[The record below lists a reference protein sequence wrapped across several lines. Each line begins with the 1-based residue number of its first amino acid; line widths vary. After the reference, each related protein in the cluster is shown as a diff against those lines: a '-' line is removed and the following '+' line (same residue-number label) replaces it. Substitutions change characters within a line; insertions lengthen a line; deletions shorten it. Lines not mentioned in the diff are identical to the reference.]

1 MKNKAE
7 WDFDGD
13 WNDFFDI
20 VGDLHNTH
28 ARSRSPPHKSWTAHS
43 FFHRLTLLS
52 RLQMMKGEIAH
63 KDFFEW
69 HMPWWERHQ
78 KGEINALWLHYED
91 MIEDLPAAVRKIANF
106 MGKEDMSDEVVA
118 SIADQ
123 STLDSMKKNP
133 KADCKW
139 LPGSKHATEGHSMH
153 LRKGGKGNWKDY
165 FTEEQ
170 SKIYDEYMR
179 SRLNGSGLEF
189 DFGL

>member
-1 MKNKAE
+1 MAKDVE
-7 WDFDGD
+7 ST
-13 WNDFFDI
+13 DFFD
-20 VGDLHNTH
+20 
-28 ARSRSPPHKSWTAHS
+28 
-43 FFHRLTLLS
+43 
-52 RLQMMKGEIAH
+52 
-63 KDFFEW
+63 W

-139 LPGSKHATEGHSMH
+139 IPGSKHSDEEHAVH